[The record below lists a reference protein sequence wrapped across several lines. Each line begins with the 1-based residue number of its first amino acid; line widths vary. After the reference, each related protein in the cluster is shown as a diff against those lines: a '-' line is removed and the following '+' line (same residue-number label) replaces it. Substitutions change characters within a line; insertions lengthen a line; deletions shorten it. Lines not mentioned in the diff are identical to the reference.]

1 MTKDIEESFHGQ
13 RGSLAVLRRTLAHL
27 SRPEAH
33 SDSTLQIPH
42 DPAVWPRVSY
52 LTNLSAPGY
61 LFQRSK
67 SVALTPPRACDYHI
81 HLMGLCLILLAATPI
96 ERLPVSG
103 H

>member
-1 MTKDIEESFHGQ
+1 MTKDREESFRGQ
-13 RGSLAVLRRTLAHL
+13 RGSLSVLRRTLAHL
-27 SRPEAH
+27 SRPEAD
-33 SDSTLQIPH
+33 SDSTLQISH
-42 DPAVWPRVSY
+42 SPAVWPRVSS

-67 SVALTPPRACDYHI
+67 SVALTPPQVCDYHM
-81 HLMGLCLILLAATPI
+81 HLMGLCLILLAATPT